1 MSSSTHLHW
10 NEQVSN
16 FSEEQPEAVGPSVD
30 APAPHVP
37 PPLPPSQRHALVHEP
52 GKRPDQTGSAAE
64 FILRPARP
72 SSPLA
77 SGTTQKHHVRL
88 QPQALTR
95 DKSPVRESRQQQQ
108 QEGEP
113 IGSSSRREADG
124 HDTAQRVTE
133 VPQLARRLP
142 AMGMFKTRPG
152 PGPAALPT
160 RSDAERT
167 AASFPEKGAPA
178 RKLLPF
184 SRVRKDSGVAG
195 LNPETKQ
202 KKGTT
207 PKISRKRRQSQ
218 LVPVKEAGKR
228 PGGEDVDPSAGPA
241 PPKRRRRG
249 TESTDEMPDDAMQRD
264 DNNPILQL
272 LKEQNKQ
279 YSSTR
284 GRWTAIN
291 TTNHPR
297 TISSSSSSLSSSS
310 RKSSS
315 RPSLHHQQRVAA
327 GNNNLNGDDDDNN
340 NNNNKTQSSPQ
351 QQDQERKTQQEKE
364 EEEEQFYH
372 DHAYRTLD
380 YAAAPTTTGKKQRQR
395 NGRAGSR
402 KSGAVWRGFVE
413 GLVHEDAEHN
423 EKLAENLRRRR
434 REREEQAAA
443 QRRRE
448 KAEQR
453 KADARERARVQ
464 REEKKKRNDEKKNK
478 KEQEEEEMNSG
489 DRAPDDDDAAHA
501 AAAAAGATTAA
512 VAT

>member
-1 MSSSTHLHW
+1 MPAGNASCSARLHLT
-10 NEQVSN
+10 EQVSN
-16 FSEEQPEAVGPSVD
+16 FSEEQPEAVGHSVD
-30 APAPHVP
+30 APAPP
-37 PPLPPSQRHALVHEP
+37 PPPPSQRHAPVHEP
-52 GKRPDQTGSAAE
+52 GKRPDRAGSAAE

-72 SSPLA
+72 SSPSA
-77 SGTTQKHHVRL
+77 SGNIEEHHARL

-124 HDTAQRVTE
+124 HGTAQRATE

-142 AMGMFKTRPG
+142 TMGMFKTRPG

-167 AASFPEKGAPA
+167 AASFPEKGGPA
-178 RKLLPF
+178 RKPLPR
-184 SRVRKDSGVAG
+184 SRVRKDSGIAG

-207 PKISRKRRQSQ
+207 PTISRKRRQSQ
-218 LVPVKEAGKR
+218 LVPVEEAGKR
-228 PGGEDVDPSAGPA
+228 PGGEDVDSLAGPA
-241 PPKRRRRG
+241 PPKRQRRG
-249 TESTDEMPDDAMQRD
+249 TESTDEMPDDAMQLD

-310 RKSSS
+310 RKSSP

-327 GNNNLNGDDDDNN
+327 GNNNLNGDDDDD
-340 NNNNKTQSSPQ
+340 NNNKTQSSPQ

-380 YAAAPTTTGKKQRQR
+380 HAAAPTTTGKKQRQR

-464 REEKKKRNDEKKNK
+464 REEKKKK
-478 KEQEEEEMNSG
+478 KEQEEGEMNSG
-489 DRAPDDDDAAHA
+489 DRAPDDDDAAHVA
-501 AAAAAGATTAA
+501 AATAGATAAA